1 MNSLNLFKIFI
12 QSCICNKT
20 EGNASAEAFSNIQCG
35 TIFLL
40 HNLAGEK
47 RYIFTSK
54 FKLMK
59 CYRLSM
65 SLIQQR

>member
-47 RYIFTSK
+47 KVHI
-54 FKLMK
+54 
-59 CYRLSM
+59 
-65 SLIQQR
+65 